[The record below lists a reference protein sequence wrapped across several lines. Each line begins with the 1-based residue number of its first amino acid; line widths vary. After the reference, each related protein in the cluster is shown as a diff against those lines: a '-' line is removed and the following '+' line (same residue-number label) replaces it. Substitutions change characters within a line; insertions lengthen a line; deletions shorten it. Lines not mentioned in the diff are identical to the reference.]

1 MSRHP
6 DIPADATVRTFEHG
20 RLGRALNRVCG
31 SLNLIR
37 SGMIDPDIDRII
49 KRARSITKLQDYG
62 DERFKEPMAKMLE
75 GITPDRYAAIGRVFL
90 IGMATR
96 AITHRLRIEK
106 WFEDNPAAIDIPVK
120 RPIFVLGFPRTGTT
134 LLQNLL
140 SQASNRRHLQFW
152 ELTSPIPVHP
162 DPVKDKAK
170 RVKNVERDLFW
181 AYKLVPEMPAI
192 HDISPYS
199 AEECWS
205 LFANTAAVLNFDICH
220 GLREYGD
227 WLLDYDME
235 WPYREYRRLLQML
248 LHREGAEHLVLKCP
262 EHLWFLDTLMKVFPD
277 ACIVW
282 THRDPV
288 DAVASYSSF
297 ISIDRRTMMGKVD
310 PHTIGPHIADRFLK
324 GVNRGVAVRDGLEE
338 DRIFDVEFYELVRDP
353 IAMVHRIEEHFRL
366 PCTDAAPIQAFLDN
380 KRRDKRGQ
388 HRYTP
393 EMFGLDVS
401 DTRASFQT
409 YIERFGVVMEPPGS
423 PAR

>member
-1 MSRHP
+1 MSSQP
-6 DIPADATVRTFEHG
+6 AIPADATVRTFELG

-31 SLNLIR
+31 MLDVVG
-37 SGMIDPDIDRII
+37 SGMIDPDVDRVIR
-49 KRARSITKLQDYG
+49 RARSIAKLHDFG
-62 DERFKEPMAKMLE
+62 DERVREPLGKLLE
-75 GITPDRYAAIGRVFL
+75 GITPANYAALGRVFL
-90 IGMATR
+90 TGIGTR
-96 AITHRLRIEK
+96 AIIHRLRIEK
-106 WFEDNPAAIDIPVK
+106 WFRDHPEALDIPVE

-140 SQASNRRHLQFW
+140 SQTRNRRHLQFW

-170 RVKNVERDLFW
+170 RVKRVERDLYW

-205 LFANTAAVLNFDICH
+205 LFANTCAVLNFDICH

-227 WLLDYDME
+227 WLMEYDME

-262 EHLWFLDTLMKVFPD
+262 EHLWFLDSLMKVFPD

-282 THRDPV
+282 THRDPI

-297 ISIDRRTMMGKVD
+297 ISIDRRTMMGRVD
-310 PHTIGPHIADRFLK
+310 PRSIGPHIADRFLK
-324 GVNRGVAVRDGLEE
+324 GVNRGMAVRDQLSE
-338 DRIFDVEFYELVRDP
+338 DRIFDVEFYELVQDP
-353 IAMVHRIEEHFRL
+353 VTMVHRIEDHFSL
-366 PCTDAAPIQAFLDN
+366 PRTGEPLLRSFLDN

-393 EMFGLDVS
+393 QMFGLDVS
-401 DTRASFQT
+401 ETRASFEA
-409 YIERFGVVMEPPGS
+409 YIERFGVVMEPPEAPS
-423 PAR
+423 P